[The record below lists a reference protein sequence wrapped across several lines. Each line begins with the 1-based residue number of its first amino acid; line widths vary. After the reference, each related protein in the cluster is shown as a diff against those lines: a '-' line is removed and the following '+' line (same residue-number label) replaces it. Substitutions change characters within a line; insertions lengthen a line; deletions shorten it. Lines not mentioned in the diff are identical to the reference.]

1 MRQANSERRLRLFSG
16 FLETIGRSFQQLL
29 FLLLLLLLRLNKD
42 ASHEFNATNH
52 ASIVL
57 FTSRKS
63 LLNGREE
70 ADAGATTVAEVG
82 AARRNDEFVWV
93 AS

>member
-1 MRQANSERRLRLFSG
+1 MDGPSERRLWLFSG
-16 FLETIGRSFQQLL
+16 FLETNGRSFQQLL
-29 FLLLLLLLRLNKD
+29 FLLRLNKD